1 MNKPTDFVFTPTT
14 KAPEPAL
21 GLRRIPVDRYT
32 DPVFLKLEDDCIWS
46 KTWLLAGA
54 ACDVAEPG
62 DFFVFENL
70 RESVLVTHAEDGVV
84 RAFYNVCQH
93 RGNQLKASG
102 CGNSPYLSCGFHGW
116 EYYLDGSIKEIPEA
130 NDFPQGV
137 PAEELSLKEVRCEA
151 WGGFIWISMDPDIEP
166 LIEYLGV
173 VPEHLAPYEMESM
186 VLVSDETVEWNCNWK
201 TSVDIFSETYHVRG
215 VHPES
220 EYLADDVNVQ
230 MDLYGPHSRFIAP
243 MYIPSPRKIGEDKAL
258 NQTMV
263 EYLKSEGFPVE
274 SFEGDV
280 TNLRGA
286 VAAHKRS
293 MTNEN
298 GLDFSKLTDDQ
309 LTADYHYNVFPN
321 ITFNLFGEQMW
332 MFRHRPH
339 PTDPDKMY
347 FDRMIFNRVPK
358 GEATAGAKAG
368 AVDLFV
374 ELGDGSIDG
383 RPEHN
388 FYRYGEQSS
397 GLLLDQDASCLAG
410 VQKGLHSR
418 GMTGLWISHHER
430 RIRNFHF
437 WWEKYMSEQPL
448 MLKSAE

>member
-1 MNKPTDFVFTPTT
+1 MNKPADFVFTPTT
-14 KAPEPAL
+14 KAPEPHL
-21 GLRRIPVDRYT
+21 GLGRIPVDRYT

-116 EYYLDGSIKEIPEA
+116 EYHLDGSIKEIPEA
-130 NDFPQGV
+130 HDFPQGV

-173 VPEHLAPYEMESM
+173 VPEHLAPYQMESM

-293 MTNEN
+293 MTN
-298 GLDFSKLTDDQ
+298 
-309 LTADYHYNVFPN
+309 
-321 ITFNLFGEQMW
+321 
-332 MFRHRPH
+332 
-339 PTDPDKMY
+339 
-347 FDRMIFNRVPK
+347 
-358 GEATAGAKAG
+358 
-368 AVDLFV
+368 
-374 ELGDGSIDG
+374 
-383 RPEHN
+383 
-388 FYRYGEQSS
+388 
-397 GLLLDQDASCLAG
+397 
-410 VQKGLHSR
+410 
-418 GMTGLWISHHER
+418 
-430 RIRNFHF
+430 
-437 WWEKYMSEQPL
+437 
-448 MLKSAE
+448 